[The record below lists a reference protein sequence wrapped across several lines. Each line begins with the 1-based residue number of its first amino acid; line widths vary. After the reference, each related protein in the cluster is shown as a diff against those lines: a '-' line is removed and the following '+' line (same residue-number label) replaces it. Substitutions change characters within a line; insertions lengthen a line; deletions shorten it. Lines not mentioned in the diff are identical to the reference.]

1 MTLIEQAIKR
11 RNDEAWLKRPVF
23 SLRDVSIEGIKEFR
37 RLFLLYAPY
46 RGKTSFDSGYY
57 YCPYIPSFVVQCM
70 I

>member
-37 RLFLLYAPY
+37 RDLPVIRMNDMFKNCVSLE
-46 RGKTSFDSGYY
+46 R
-57 YCPYIPSFVVQCM
+57 IPRL
-70 I
+70 

>member
-37 RLFLLYAPY
+37 RDLPVIRMNDMFKNCVSLE
-46 RGKTSFDSGYY
+46 T
-57 YCPYIPSFVVQCM
+57 IPKL
-70 I
+70 

>member
-37 RLFLLYAPY
+37 RDLPVIRMNDMFKNCVSLE
-46 RGKTSFDSGYY
+46 T
-57 YCPYIPSFVVQCM
+57 IPRL
-70 I
+70 